1 MCRYPH
7 SGKSPKGCRSKIT
20 DPFPG
25 RHFPSCRWVNVGS
38 DFENNSKNKL
48 RTEYP
53 RTRWKTVKQPQC
65 KSLRGKDGP
74 LISLAH
80 NPKVPGSNP
89 GPATT
94 SSDRH
99 KSLSSFRL
107 QDQSSSVPLLWLHRE
122 VENRI

>member
-1 MCRYPH
+1 MKHADSH

-53 RTRWKTVKQPQC
+53 RTGWKTVKQPQR

-80 NPKVPGSNP
+80 NPKVAGSNP
-89 GPATT
+89 APATT
-94 SSDRH
+94 PFITASGR
-99 KSLSSFRL
+99 R
-107 QDQSSSVPLLWLHRE
+107 
-122 VENRI
+122 